1 MEIRF
6 YIHNIETGQ
15 FYKSGGGWG
24 NLEEALE
31 FDSEKSAVAKACEY
45 SNLSLE
51 VCVLP
56 AGFGVPMSTSGRF
69 RKR

>member
-6 YIHNIETGQ
+6 YIYNIETGQ
-15 FYKSGGGWG
+15 FYKGGGGG

-31 FDSEKSAVAKACEY
+31 FDSGKSAVAKACEY

-51 VCVLP
+51 VCALP
-56 AGFGVPMSTSGRF
+56 VGFGVPMSASGRF